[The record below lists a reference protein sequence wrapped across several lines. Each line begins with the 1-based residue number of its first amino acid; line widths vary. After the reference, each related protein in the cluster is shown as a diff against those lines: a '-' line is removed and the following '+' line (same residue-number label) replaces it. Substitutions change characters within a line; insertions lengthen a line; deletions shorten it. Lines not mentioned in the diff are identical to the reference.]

1 MQFHPMSAY
10 QGRRE
15 FRAGAAAI
23 IAVTLAALI
32 FAAGAVMT
40 YRLRGWYWVSIV
52 LTCGSVLG
60 LAGVIQTMAL
70 RVVLTDDALLVT
82 DYPGRRRYL
91 IGDIVRVEEAKGT
104 PTAIL
109 LKDGR
114 WVKLPA
120 VGTELGN
127 SIRAWLKHR
136 PH

>member
-1 MQFHPMSAY
+1 MY

-15 FRAGAAAI
+15 FRAGGGAI
-23 IAVTLAALI
+23 SATLLTTLVFAVGAVT
-32 FAAGAVMT
+32 T

-52 LTCGSVLG
+52 LTCGLVLA
-60 LAGVIQTMAL
+60 LAGVIESFAL
-70 RVVLTDDALLVT
+70 KVQLTDEAMFVT
-82 DYPGRRRYL
+82 DYRGRRRYPL
-91 IGDIVRVEEAKGT
+91 TDIVRVEQAKGV

-120 VGTELGN
+120 VGSDLGN

-136 PH
+136 PS